1 MSPPAPRTQTCV
13 ALPAGGSSTAVL
25 MSSRYP
31 STLCRRVGSGL
42 GCACGGHPGR
52 RLGAA
57 PRAGPLRQRHLDLPW
72 KSVRIS
78 KIEIRCRGGHL
89 WACTC
94 GVGIRGRTGRYPGRL

>member
-1 MSPPAPRTQTCV
+1 
-13 ALPAGGSSTAVL
+13 

-31 STLCRRVGSGL
+31 STLCWRVGSGL

-78 KIEIRCRGGHL
+78 KS
-89 WACTC
+89 
-94 GVGIRGRTGRYPGRL
+94 GVEVGTSGRVRVGWGYAAGRAGTPDD